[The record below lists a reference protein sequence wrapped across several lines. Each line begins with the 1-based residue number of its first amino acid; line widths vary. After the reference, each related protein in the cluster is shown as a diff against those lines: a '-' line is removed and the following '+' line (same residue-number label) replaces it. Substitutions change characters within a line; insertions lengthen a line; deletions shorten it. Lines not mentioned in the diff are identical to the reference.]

1 MVIWKLFNGVA
12 DEWDRLLLE
21 FDGTPYQTFGWG
33 EVKRVSGWEPFR
45 LVAVNEKRIVS
56 IVSILVKRR
65 LGLIICWIPDGP
77 VDSINLLNTQFRRA
91 LSEIL
96 QSSFVYCRISFL
108 RHHSENEAV
117 SLQKNGWTRPKKL
130 MSSGLTMLYDLCG
143 DQDQRLKKISGN
155 WRHNLKRSS
164 RYSLC
169 IEHWKDP
176 DANKIST
183 IYREMEMLKSLPEQ
197 HSSLELEAIINHL
210 KDKVVIFRCLSSD
223 GDLLAIRAA
232 AVFGDKA
239 LDLLAASGA
248 AARKLYATHATLWAL
263 LDWCQENGYECY
275 DLSGVDPVGNKGVY
289 DFKHGTGARLVECLG
304 EWEWASIPGISLLVN
319 WLISRKT

>member
-1 MVIWKLFNGVA
+1 MVIWKLFNGTA

-45 LVAVNEKRIVS
+45 LVAVDEKRIVS

-108 RHHSENEAV
+108 RHHTENEAAF
-117 SLQKNGWTRPKKL
+117 LLKNGWIRPKKL

-143 DQDQRLKKISGN
+143 DQDQRLKKTTGN

-164 RYSLC
+164 RYGLC
-169 IEHWKDP
+169 IDHWMRP
-176 DANKIST
+176 DANKISA

-197 HSSLELEAIINHL
+197 HSSLELEAIISCLGN
-210 KDKVVIFRCLSSD
+210 KVVVFRCLSPD

-232 AVFGDKA
+232 AVFGGKA

-263 LDWCQENGYECY
+263 LDWCQANGYKYY

-289 DFKHGTGARLVECLG
+289 DFKHGTGASLVECLG

-319 WLISRKT
+319 WLISRKS